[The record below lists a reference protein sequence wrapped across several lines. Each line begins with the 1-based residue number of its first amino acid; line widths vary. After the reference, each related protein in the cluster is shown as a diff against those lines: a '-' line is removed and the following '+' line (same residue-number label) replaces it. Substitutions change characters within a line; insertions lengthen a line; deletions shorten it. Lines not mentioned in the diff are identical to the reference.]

1 MNEIKFDWDP
11 NKALKN
17 IEKHGVTFEEA
28 ITVFSDELAIIF
40 DDPDHSQDEERSI
53 IVGFSANARILIV
66 CHCLREKGNIIRII
80 SARKAT
86 RTEEKQYT
94 DINQGW

>member
-1 MNEIKFDWDP
+1 MDEIKFEWDS
-11 NKALKN
+11 NKAKIN

-28 ITVFSDELAIIF
+28 STVFSDEYAIIF
-40 DDPDHSQDEERSI
+40 DDPEHSEDEDRSI
-53 IVGFSANARILIV
+53 ILGFSANARILIV
-66 CHCLREKGNIIRII
+66 CHCLREEGNVIRII

-86 RTEEKQYT
+86 RTEGQQYT